1 MKLNHYIYTLL
12 FVCIALVSSCQ
23 NDVLNAGA
31 STLDTEDHISVK
43 SDTFSVSSSL
53 QECTAIY
60 LTPDSF
66 LLGECDTHFG
76 TIKADILTQFAC
88 PEGYKYPYADGAT
101 VDSVVLR
108 LYYKNWYGDGL
119 APLGISVY
127 EMDRSTLDYDSR
139 YPSDTA
145 ITSFCSMADSTYIS
159 SQSHICFA
167 GVPTDSAYSS
177 DNTPI
182 SCISNKLSDAFAKR
196 FFNVQDFTSQENFN
210 HAFKGLYI
218 VSDFG
223 GSTVLYVKHID
234 LSVYYHFPS
243 PRPEQQDSIIRNT
256 KTFYANSEVRQ
267 INRYIYP
274 DREQV
279 LQELQQK
286 TDTNYI
292 VSPANIYTRLSVS
305 MNAIYEQIKQ
315 QLGNPDN
322 YRVYVNKA
330 NLTVDVLHND
340 STSPRPR
347 DQWNV
352 PASYML
358 LVQEEKMESFF
369 ANNELP
375 SDTLAILGAL
385 SSSVDTLGNV
395 SYFYS
400 YDLSALLTKQLRSNA
415 RVDEL
420 DFLLVP
426 VAVGTASST
435 SSTITSVKPLQTIST
450 THIRSANNSSQPMD
464 LELVYSGFNKMWTTS
479 K

>member
-1 MKLNHYIYTLL
+1 MKLNRNIYSIL
-12 FVCIALVSSCQ
+12 FVCIAILFSCQ

-31 STLDTEDHISVK
+31 STLDTEDQISVK
-43 SDTFSVSSSL
+43 SDTFAVSSSL
-53 QECTAIY
+53 QECSAIY

-88 PEGYKYPYADGAT
+88 PEGYEYPYADKAT

-145 ITSFCSMADSTYIS
+145 ITSFCSMEDSTYIS

-182 SCISNKLSDAFAKR
+182 SCISIKLSDAFAKR

-223 GSTVLYVKHID
+223 GSTVLYIKNID
-234 LSVYYHFPS
+234 LSIYYHFPS
-243 PRPEQQDSIIRNT
+243 PRPEQQDSIIHNI

-279 LQELQQK
+279 LQDLQQK
-286 TDTNYI
+286 HDTNYI
-292 VSPANIYTRLSVS
+292 VSPANIYTRLSVNMDS
-305 MNAIYEQIKQ
+305 IFEQIKQ
-315 QLGNPDN
+315 QLGDTAN
-322 YRVYVNKA
+322 YRVYVNRA
-330 NLTVDVLHND
+330 NLTIDVLYSD
-340 STSPRPR
+340 SISSRPR

-352 PASYML
+352 PAPYML

-369 ANNELP
+369 ASNELP
-375 SDTLAILGAL
+375 TDTLAILGTL
-385 SSSVDTLGNV
+385 SAETDTLGNI

-400 YDLSALLTKQLRSNA
+400 YDLSALLTKQLRSNMRA
-415 RVDEL
+415 NEL
-420 DFLLVP
+420 NFLLVP
-426 VAVGTASST
+426 VAVRTASS
-435 SSTITSVKPLQTIST
+435 SSSSITSVKPLQTIST

-464 LELVYSGFNKMWTTS
+464 LELVYSGFNKMWS
-479 K
+479 SSN

>member
-1 MKLNHYIYTLL
+1 MKLNRNIYSIL
-12 FVCIALVSSCQ
+12 FVCIAILFSCQ

-31 STLDTEDHISVK
+31 STLDTEDQISVK
-43 SDTFSVSSSL
+43 SDTFAVSSSL
-53 QECTAIY
+53 QECSAIY

-88 PEGYKYPYADGAT
+88 PEGYEYPYADKAT
-101 VDSVVLR
+101 VDSIVLR
-108 LYYKNWYGDGL
+108 LYYNNWYGDGL

-127 EMDRSTLDYDSR
+127 EMDKSTLDYDSR

-145 ITSFCSMADSTYIS
+145 ITSFCSLADTTYIS
-159 SQSHICFA
+159 KHSHICFA
-167 GVPTDSAYSS
+167 GAPTDSVYSS
-177 DNTPI
+177 DNVSTP
-182 SCISNKLSDAFAKR
+182 CISIRLSDDFAKR
-196 FFNVQDFTSQENFN
+196 FFSVQDFSSQEVFN
-210 HAFKGLYI
+210 QLFKGLYI

-223 GSTVLYVKHID
+223 GSTVLYIKNID
-234 LSVYYHFPS
+234 LSIYYHFPS

-305 MNAIYEQIKQ
+305 MNAINEQIKQ

-420 DFLLVP
+420 AFLLVP